1 MLIVGVFDS
10 HISVLILLTLFLG
23 LLLHDHS
30 ELVTLLFAQ
39 QSGLALELA
48 LLEDGT
54 LERSYA
60 LLDRLVDNHL
70 YELISLRVTI
80 LDHDLARF
88 GPLLLRFL
96 VRLLLPSLL
105 GWVIGLVL
113 RVLFVRLCGTSWTS
127 LSDLKQAIACFGGF
141 ILDNDGS
148 FLFLSYRGY
157 GQGICH

>member
-1 MLIVGVFDS
+1 MLSVGVFYS
-10 HISVLILLTLFLG
+10 HIPVLILLTLLLG

-48 LLEDGT
+48 LLKDGT

-105 GWVIGLVL
+105 GLVIGLVL
-113 RVLFVRLCGTSWTS
+113 RVLFVRLCGTSWAS
-127 LSDLKQAIACFGGF
+127 LPDLKKAIACFGGF
-141 ILDNDGS
+141 IFDNDSS
-148 FLFLSYRGY
+148 FLFLS
-157 GQGICH
+157 